1 MIFFLILRASYYVL
15 FCARFAKH
23 IMKFKVLVII
33 LFTALGLHQGVNAQ
47 CVINS
52 SFLGNDT
59 SICTGQNLSLSAP
72 SGYMNYLWSTGS
84 TNQNITIQN
93 AGNYSCSATIMSTT
107 NLVQN
112 GDFSAG
118 NTLFQTGHTYGT
130 GGGWGL
136 LSNAGQYAISTSA
149 HLTHNNFPICGD
161 HTTGTGNYM
170 IVNGSSVSNLTVW
183 CQTITVN
190 PATNYVFSA
199 WLTSV
204 VSSSPA
210 ILSFTINGV
219 SIGPNFGISSTTC
232 SWQNYF
238 QTWTSGAAQTTATI
252 CITNQNTASG
262 GNDFGLDDIFFAEEC
277 TILDTLLV
285 NTTPLPVVNIGPD
298 TTICLGDS
306 IVIDVTDSIN
316 STYVWN
322 NGSTSPIQ
330 TINSAANLAVTVT
343 TGICSSSATKNIFVI
358 DSPQVNFGNDTIL
371 CFGSS
376 VLLSAQNQLSTYLW
390 STGSVS
396 NTIYANTNSTY
407 WGTATNVCGT
417 DSDTILIDVDSVLNV
432 DLGPDTILCA
442 GSSYQLT
449 SNVVGDSYV
458 WNNGNTTNTTPV
470 NSAYTY
476 VLTVTNVCGAFSD
489 SLNVAYDNT
498 PITHLGLDSTYCFT
512 NLQTLSTSW
521 SRATYLWNTASVD
534 SSINANTPGTYWVN
548 VTNLCGYDGDT
559 ITLAYDLPI
568 YFNLGPD
575 TVLCV
580 GDSFTVNAPGNNANW
595 LWDDGSTDSIRVIH
609 TAGNVSVS
617 ANNQCGFF
625 RDTIS
630 VTSVSKP
637 VITNQISDTLF
648 CIGQSFSVGIN
659 KSTATGILW
668 MDGNPNYQRTFVDS
682 GSYSYSLTNVCGPV
696 SDTFIVTVDLPVEAS
711 LGKDT
716 TICFGEKVTK
726 SFDYPNHEY
735 LWSDGTIDSTNTFNQ
750 SGLYGVIITTP
761 GLCETYTDF
770 VIRPCESELY
780 IPNAFTPGSNDA
792 LNNIFQVKG
801 EGIRKFRMV
810 IYNRWGIQ
818 VFESFSLDY
827 SWDGNIY
834 SKQAPSGVYS
844 YKIWYNTGISSISV
858 VRYGDV
864 TLIRY

>member
-1 MIFFLILRASYYVL
+1 M
-15 FCARFAKH
+15 
-23 IMKFKVLVII
+23 
-33 LFTALGLHQGVNAQ
+33 LGLQHRVNSQ
-47 CVINS
+47 CVPNS
-52 SFLGNDT
+52 TFLGNDT
-59 SICTGQNLSLSAP
+59 TICNPQSLNLAAPTGYL
-72 SGYMNYLWSTGS
+72 NYLWSTGS
-84 TNQNITIQN
+84 TSQNITVQN
-93 AGNYSCSATIMSTT
+93 PGSYSCSATIMSTV

-112 GDFSAG
+112 GDFSLG
-118 NTLFQTGHTYGT
+118 NTLFQTGHVLGT
-130 GGGWGL
+130 GGSWGL
-136 LSNAGQYAISTSA
+136 LSNAGQYAISTNA
-149 HLTHNNFPICGD
+149 NLTHVNFPNCGD

-170 IVNGSSVSNLTVW
+170 VVNGSAVSNLTVW
-183 CQTITVN
+183 CQTIAVN
-190 PATNYVFSA
+190 PSTNYVFSA

-219 SIGPNFGISSTTC
+219 SIGPNFGISASTC
-232 SWQNYF
+232 SWQNYY
-238 QTWTSGAAQTTATI
+238 QTWTSGSTQTTATI

-277 TILDTLLV
+277 VITDTIVVSTAS
-285 NTTPLPVVNIGPD
+285 TSTVNIGPD
-298 TTICLGDS
+298 TTICNGDS
-306 IVIDVTDSIN
+306 IVLDVTDSIH
-316 STYVWN
+316 STYIWN

-330 TINSAANLAVTVT
+330 IITSDSNLSVTVT
-343 TGICSSSATKNIFVI
+343 TGACSNSDTKNVFVI
-358 DSPQVNFGNDTIL
+358 DSPQVDLGNDTTI

-376 VLLSAQNQLSTYLW
+376 VYLSVQNTLSTYLW
-390 STGSVS
+390 SNGAVS
-396 NTIYANTNSTY
+396 SFIYANTDPIY
-407 WGTATNVCGT
+407 WATATNICGSS
-417 DSDTILIDVDSVLNV
+417 SDTMALTIDSVLNV
-432 DLGPDTILCA
+432 DLGPDTILCT
-442 GSSYQLT
+442 GSSYPLT
-449 SNVVGDSYV
+449 SNVIGDSYL
-458 WNNGNTTNTTPV
+458 WNNGNATNTTTI
-470 NSAYTY
+470 NSAFTY
-476 VLTVTNVCGAFSD
+476 ILTVTNVCGGFFD
-489 SLNVAYDNT
+489 SITVEYDNT
-498 PITHLGLDSTYCFT
+498 PITNLGLDSTYCFT

-521 SRATYLWNTASVD
+521 SRATFLWNTGSID
-534 SSINANTPGTYWVN
+534 STVNAHTSGTYWVD

-575 TVLCV
+575 TVLCI
-580 GDSFTVNAPGNNANW
+580 GDSFSVNAPAHNANW
-595 LWDDGSTDSIRVIH
+595 LWEDGSTDSVRVIH
-609 TAGNVSVS
+609 NAGNISVS

-625 RDTIS
+625 HDTIT

-637 VITNQISDTLF
+637 VITTQISDTLF

-668 MDGNPNYQRTFVDS
+668 KDGNPNYQRTFVDS

-696 SDTFIVTVDLPVEAS
+696 SDTFIVSVDLPVEAS

-726 SFDYPNHEY
+726 TFDYPNHEY

-750 SGLYGVIITTP
+750 SGLYGVMITTP

-792 LNNIFQVKG
+792 LNNTFQIKA

-810 IYNRWGIQ
+810 IYNRWGIE
-818 VFESFSLDY
+818 VFETFDLDH

-844 YKIWYNTGISSISV
+844 YKIWYNTGISSISII
-858 VRYGDV
+858 RYGEV